1 MKRLFSSLLLLLTVV
16 ILGACSLATGAPAEP
31 LTGPAAQSPAQ
42 PVKTEPLQLPTRR
55 PDAVSGAA
63 IYASKCIA
71 CHGAQGRGDGPQA
84 AQIQSQTGTP
94 PADLTSDPIARAQA
108 PQQWY
113 NQITDGQLDKLM
125 PPFADSLTP
134 DQRWDVIAYIWTLAA
149 PTSEIAQGQSVYTSQ
164 CVQCHGDKGKGDGPQ
179 ATGTLPDFTQFAT
192 YAALPIGQWDQALTS
207 SHVPSFAGQLNT
219 NEQRAVDDYVRSLA
233 FDQSTAPAVSA
244 TPVAPATSGVTSTT
258 PISKPAAATVIEGYI
273 INGTADQPA
282 LANVP
287 VNIYVLHADNSVV
300 SQTIQ
305 SDAQGKF
312 VADVISATH
321 GDTIYGEV
329 VYKNLNFFNGPVA
342 YGLDLTATLPIT
354 VFESTQD
361 TSKVTI
367 NALHIVAVPDATG
380 LQVSEIY
387 VLSNSGDR
395 YVAGFGQPILHLS
408 VPNGATSISADPNM
422 PADTLVPNGD
432 GVDYYDAIPV
442 GSKATQIVFQYHLT
456 GSSFVLDRPMLQN
469 VGVVNLLLQ
478 SDVAQLRGVGD
489 QFSSQGAQPIQG
501 QTYQQFSAQNLKPGD
516 KLSFRIETAVGPV
529 NWPVV
534 LGGGLIVLGL
544 IGIIVWQVQQRRGL
558 KSAPKQQLAEA
569 AQADQD
575 ALIDQ
580 IAALDDLH
588 AAGKVDDDVYT
599 ARRAQLKK
607 KLMELMRDE

>member
-1 MKRLFSSLLLLLTVV
+1 MT
-16 ILGACSLATGAPAEP
+16 T
-31 LTGPAAQSPAQ
+31 
-42 PVKTEPLQLPTRR
+42 
-55 PDAVSGAA
+55 
-63 IYASKCIA
+63 
-71 CHGAQGRGDGPQA
+71 
-84 AQIQSQTGTP
+84 
-94 PADLTSDPIARAQA
+94 
-108 PQQWY
+108 
-113 NQITDGQLDKLM
+113 
-125 PPFADSLTP
+125 
-134 DQRWDVIAYIWTLAA
+134 
-149 PTSEIAQGQSVYTSQ
+149 
-164 CVQCHGDKGKGDGPQ
+164 
-179 ATGTLPDFTQFAT
+179 
-192 YAALPIGQWDQALTS
+192 
-207 SHVPSFAGQLNT
+207 
-219 NEQRAVDDYVRSLA
+219 
-233 FDQSTAPAVSA
+233 
-244 TPVAPATSGVTSTT
+244 TT
-258 PISKPAAATVIEGYI
+258 PIAKPAAATIIEGYI
-273 INGTADQPA
+273 INGTAGQPA

-361 TSKVTI
+361 TTKVNI
-367 NALHIVAVPDATG
+367 DALHIVAVPDTTG

-408 VPNGATSISADPNM
+408 LPNGATSISPDPNM
-422 PADTLVPNGD
+422 PADTLISNGD

-442 GSKATQIVFQYHLT
+442 GSKSTQIVFQYHLT
-456 GSSFVLDRPMLQN
+456 GSSFVLDRPVLQN

-478 SDVAQLRGVGD
+478 SDVAQLRGVSD
-489 QFSSQGAQPIQG
+489 QFNSQGAQPIQG

-529 NWPVV
+529 NWPVI
-534 LGGGLIVLGL
+534 LGVGLIGLGL
-544 IGIIVWQVQQRRGL
+544 IGLIIWQVQQRRGL
-558 KSAPKQQLAEA
+558 KSAPKQQVAEA
-569 AQADQD
+569 TQADQD

-588 AAGKVDDDVYT
+588 AAGKVD
-599 ARRAQLKK
+599 
-607 KLMELMRDE
+607 